1 MLAGRL
7 PVFEKGWAWHGV
19 PGFFVLLCILII
31 HKGFGHTWWKQDL
44 LGVWE
49 FVPIFIG
56 IHLQPLHCHFSS
68 HNKAGV
74 KWAIVS
80 QVAIQKLPSDLVVP
94 ALWNVCC
101 KQPCS
106 EADWLATNCV
116 SELVGVVAVDGCK
129 ISRSHFLCCLWFIA
143 QTIFLVVTISLS
155 DRPWTQALLQQ
166 IEICEPA
173 CQDINAGYI
182 QNTIWLALLYYSID
196 ILAPSMSSVKTY
208 PVK

>member
-1 MLAGRL
+1 MLAGCV
-7 PVFEKGWAWHGV
+7 PVLEKGWPWHGV
-19 PGFFVLLCILII
+19 PGSFVLLCILII

-68 HNKAGV
+68 HSKAGV

-94 ALWNVCC
+94 AHWNVCC

-116 SELVGVVAVDGCK
+116 SELAGVVAVDGCK
-129 ISRSHFLCCLWFIA
+129 MSKEPFSLL
-143 QTIFLVVTISLS
+143 LVVHCPNNIPGSHNLTFRQAMNTVIFTA
-155 DRPWTQALLQQ
+155 DRNTWT
-166 IEICEPA
+166 CMPR
-173 CQDINAGYI
+173 Y
-182 QNTIWLALLYYSID
+182 
-196 ILAPSMSSVKTY
+196 
-208 PVK
+208 